1 MRHALALGLL
11 VGLAAVGPGLAAA
24 RSPLVGQLNAVATR
38 YHEDPAQLDALR
50 DGLEGAVRDEPD
62 AANFTALSRVSFLL
76 VLHHCAKPA
85 AVLDEA
91 ARVTRHRL
99 VVTESVYRSRS
110 ELFWL
115 RLLDP
120 RVNRRR
126 HGGGMPPAASF
137 HPAPEWEALF
147 DSRGLRRLATRWLGS
162 PLERLVH
169 HPLLWV
175 LAPSRGADRLHD
187 LVSPGRR
194 LAEAAERVGRQTGV
208 DLVQPA
214 IDLTVGQ
221 GEQAAA
227 PAIAFHQEG
236 AEALH
241 LQYPQ
246 RLGDTEVAQPVH
258 VEHARDA
265 AAVSGAK
272 TVADGGEIDG
282 PVRDEPLA
290 IG

>member
-1 MRHALALGLL
+1 VRAPVEALVRRYARGQARDVAPWVVGRRVLDLGAGEGFVTARLR
-11 VGLAAVGPGLAAA
+11 AVGRLVCGVDVGPFHRVRIPYVVYDGA
-24 RSPLVGQLNAVATR
+24 RLPFA
-38 YHEDPAQLDALR
+38 
-50 DGLEGAVRDEPD
+50 DGAFDTTL
-62 AANFTALSRVSFLL
+62 LLL

-175 LAPSRGADRLHD
+175 LAPSRGA
-187 LVSPGRR
+187 
-194 LAEAAERVGRQTGV
+194 
-208 DLVQPA
+208 
-214 IDLTVGQ
+214 
-221 GEQAAA
+221 
-227 PAIAFHQEG
+227 
-236 AEALH
+236 
-241 LQYPQ
+241 
-246 RLGDTEVAQPVH
+246 
-258 VEHARDA
+258 
-265 AAVSGAK
+265 
-272 TVADGGEIDG
+272 
-282 PVRDEPLA
+282 
-290 IG
+290 